1 MNPFAEPFMQRAACA
16 IALAAVL
23 GASVGVW
30 VVLRR
35 MALIGDALAHASLPG
50 VVLARWW
57 GIDVYLGGLAAALI
71 AVSGV
76 AGLTRPGRLGEDTAL
91 GILMAGSLALG
102 VALAQA
108 LPGGGDVQHLLF
120 GSVLGIDSA
129 QLALLGGV
137 TAAVLLALRLLHRP
151 LELASYDP
159 QHADLVGHRPALLRL
174 VLLLLVALAALT
186 IARLLGVLL
195 TGALLVAPAATASL
209 ICRDLPRIFPLA
221 LAVALGAGLL
231 GLALSFWLPLTPGM
245 AITACAVAGGAA
257 LGVLFGVAAAIVG
270 DLDDV
275 DARFLRSLE
284 QARVQLGALLF
295 QRGVR
300 AAIS

>member
-108 LPGGGDVQHLLF
+108 HRHGHVVQLDFADANLRAVANQLGLRPHGPVGDGDEVVDLQFHRGAPPLHAVLQGDGEPHRGVGQRGGD
-120 GSVLGIDSA
+120 
-129 QLALLGGV
+129 
-137 TAAVLLALRLLHRP
+137 AA
-151 LELASYDP
+151 
-159 QHADLVGHRPALLRL
+159 G
-174 VLLLLVALAALT
+174 
-186 IARLLGVLL
+186 
-195 TGALLVAPAATASL
+195 
-209 ICRDLPRIFPLA
+209 
-221 LAVALGAGLL
+221 
-231 GLALSFWLPLTPGM
+231 
-245 AITACAVAGGAA
+245 GGAA
-257 LGVLFGVAAAIVG
+257 SFVMPPS
-270 DLDDV
+270 
-275 DARFLRSLE
+275 RTTSN
-284 QARVQLGALLF
+284 RVIPPHTKSRWMF
-295 QRGVR
+295 
-300 AAIS
+300 

>member
-1 MNPFAEPFMQRAACA
+1 MNPIVEPFMLRAACA

-57 GIDVYLGGLAAALI
+57 GWDVYLGGLAAVLL

-76 AGLTRPGRLGEDTAL
+76 AGLTRPGRLGEDTSL
-91 GILMAGSLALG
+91 GILMTGSLALG
-102 VALAQA
+102 MALAQA

-120 GSVLGIDSA
+120 GSVLGIHDMSQLSMLA
-129 QLALLGGV
+129 AVTVVVVLALLV
-137 TAAVLLALRLLHRP
+137 LHRP

-159 QHADLVGHRPALLRL
+159 QHADLVGHRPGLLRL
-174 VLLLLVALAALT
+174 ILLVLVALAALT

-209 ICRDLPRIFPLA
+209 LCRDLPRLYPLA
-221 LAVALGAGLL
+221 LALALGEGLL
-231 GLALSFWLPLTPGM
+231 GLALSYWTTATPGI
-245 AITACAVAGGAA
+245 AITSCAV
-257 LGVLFGVAAAIVG
+257 VAFLIAWTVS
-270 DLDDV
+270 
-275 DARFLRSLE
+275 RLRS
-284 QARVQLGALLF
+284 
-295 QRGVR
+295 
-300 AAIS
+300 